1 MFPAVVATAAF
12 VIAFVVLGITVV
24 LLAMRGGPQGVRE
37 SMHGQSRGGSRA
49 WAIGIGVMLILF
61 GAGIPVV
68 IAATNS
74 NNKDKEAVGGV
85 ELTTAEANGR
95 HIFAK
100 NCSTCHTLKG
110 ANAVGKVGPNLDELR
125 PPKPLILNAIKNGRA
140 QGRGQMPAEL
150 VDGQDAQDVANFVAA
165 VAGR

>member
-12 VIAFVVLGITVV
+12 VIGFVVLGFTVV
-24 LLAMRGGPQGVRE
+24 LLAMRGGPRGVRE
-37 SMHGQSRGGSRA
+37 SMHGQGRAGSRA
-49 WAIGIGVMLILF
+49 WAVGLGLALIVF
-61 GAGIPVV
+61 GAAIPAV

-74 NNKDKEAVGGV
+74 DNKDKEGVGGV
-85 ELTTAEANGR
+85 ELTSAEASGR

-100 NCSTCHTLKG
+100 NCSTCHTLAG

-125 PPKPLILNAIKNGRA
+125 PPKALILDAIKNGRA
-140 QGRGQMPAEL
+140 RGRGQMPAEL
-150 VDGQDAQDVANFVAA
+150 VDGKDAQDVAAFVAA

>member
-12 VIAFVVLGITVV
+12 VIGFVVLGLAVV
-24 LLAMRGGPQGVRE
+24 LLAMRGSPRGIRE
-37 SMHGQSRGGSRA
+37 AMHSQSRAGSRGWA
-49 WAIGIGVMLILF
+49 LAIGVALIAF
-61 GAGIPVV
+61 GAAIPAV

-74 NNKDKEAVGGV
+74 ENHDKQGVGGV
-85 ELTTAEANGR
+85 ELSDSAATGR
-95 HIFAK
+95 HLFAR
-100 NCSTCHTLKG
+100 NCSTCHTLAG

-125 PPKPLILNAIKNGRA
+125 PPKALTLNAIKVGRA

-150 VDGQDAQDVANFVAA
+150 LDGKDAQDVAEFVAA

>member
-24 LLAMRGGPQGVRE
+24 LLAMRGGPRGVRE

-49 WAIGIGVMLILF
+49 WAIAIGVMLIVF

-68 IAATNS
+68 IAATNG
-74 NNKDKEAVGGV
+74 NNKDKQAVGGV
-85 ELTTAEANGR
+85 ELTNAEANGR
-95 HIFAK
+95 HVFAK